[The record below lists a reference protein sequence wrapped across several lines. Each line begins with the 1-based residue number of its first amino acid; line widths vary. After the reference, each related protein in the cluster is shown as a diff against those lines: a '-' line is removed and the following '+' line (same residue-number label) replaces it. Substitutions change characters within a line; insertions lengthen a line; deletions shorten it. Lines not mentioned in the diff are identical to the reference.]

1 MRTRTVAM
9 ACTEDQHKAIC
20 RAAAAR
26 GIPVAELL
34 RRALELGCGIYL
46 PGRIVP
52 GEQPRRR
59 RRSGGNG
66 TLPR

>member
-1 MRTRTVAM
+1 MTQRFTLVCSDDEALVIR
-9 ACTEDQHKAIC
+9 
-20 RAAAAR
+20 RAAEMR
-26 GIPVAELL
+26 VCSVPELL
-34 RRALELGCGIYL
+34 RRGLELGCGIYL

-59 RRSGGNG
+59 RRSGGKG